1 MVSSVDSI
9 TAIRAFVAAA
19 EAGGFKQG
27 GISLGLTSSAVGK
40 AIARL
45 EHQLGV
51 QLFHRTTRTLSLTEP
66 GALLL
71 VRAKRILIELEEAEA
86 ELQSSA
92 TELRGG
98 LRVGLPLSAD
108 IFGKPLADFSQRYPC
123 VQLELEFSDRMVDVI
138 AEGFDVVIRTGGQSD
153 SRLMQQ
159 KLGDFTWCLAASP
172 LYLEHA
178 GTPQEPEELIDHVCL
193 RQRLSTGRIAPWP
206 LLNDKDLSVPVSHSA
221 DIIDPILDMV
231 LAGAGIASFPT
242 FIVHRHFAEG
252 RLVEILPG
260 QMQRDGVMNLIWP
273 SGRYQSPKTRAFV
286 DFMRQW
292 AQSEIRP

>member
-1 MVSSVDSI
+1 MVNSVESI

-27 GISLGLTSSAVGK
+27 GTSLGLTSSAVSK

-45 EHQLGV
+45 EDQLSV
-51 QLFHRTTRTLSLTEP
+51 PLFHRTTRTLSLTEP

-71 VRAKRILIELEEAEA
+71 VRAKRILFELEEAEA

-92 TELRGG
+92 SELRGG

-123 VQLELEFSDRMVDVI
+123 VQFELEFSDRMVDVI

-159 KLGDFTWCLAASP
+159 KLGAFTWCLAASP
-172 LYLEHA
+172 RYLERA
-178 GTPQEPEELIDHVCL
+178 GTPREPEELINHVCL

-242 FIVHRHFAEG
+242 FIVNRHFAEG
-252 RLVEILPG
+252 RLIELLPG

-286 DFMRQW
+286 DFMRHW
-292 AQSEIRP
+292 AESEIRP